1 MMKVSVPRITT
12 TLKMTL
18 MTVAFKTERKTKI
31 SLQKGLGGTTVVP
44 IIPQSLEV
52 FPPQARKNG

>member
-1 MMKVSVPRITT
+1 MLMMKVSVPRIIT

-18 MTVAFKTERKTKI
+18 IVTFKTERKRKI

-52 FPPQARKNG
+52 FPL